1 MCDALTASYR
11 EKEISPMLL
20 VQETCRM
27 LQLPKVRQMMEKG
40 GLSACFVAHQILL
53 GLVGVPIID
62 QEDDTEVHMVA
73 EAEKNQLTEC
83 LVYLRS
89 LLLVGR
95 DHLARDANLL
105 ESPEASRTQ
114 QLQWMRLHTNP
125 VSHDKVFL
133 AHVCS
138 FYARIC
144 KSIGFDEAINVLVF
158 DLLRW
163 NPNIKGLF
171 FARAIVE
178 VSPDTLRTEFDTRG
192 HQLPV
197 LLKTTICHV
206 LAVIDTQSA
215 HKQERLL
222 GVSSMQLMHCI
233 AESIRADSLLH
244 VNAEASAYRESFAAM
259 LWDEH
264 IVPLA
269 KQDRADNVHG
279 KDAVF
284 EVCKSLELLTAVYM
298 QWQMMELY
306 PVARFQALFAE
317 SELPGGRGAV
327 VKMTGTIAVAFAVS
341 NRIKRLKSKET
352 AESESSHASEG
363 NANYDSSSG
372 DYVLR
377 VFDWLQQ
384 LLTQEAGTNQL
395 EVQLTSASVC
405 IKLISESAAT
415 RERRHKMLRDVL
427 QWFKRQPQEQQMR
440 FPGAFLRQLRLLT
453 LSTRPIVKA
462 S

>member
-1 MCDALTASYR
+1 
-11 EKEISPMLL
+11 
-20 VQETCRM
+20 M

-40 GLSACFVAHQILL
+40 GLSACFVAHKILL

-105 ESPEASRTQ
+105 TPPEVSRTQ
-114 QLQWMRLHTNP
+114 QLQWTRLHKSP

-144 KSIGFDEAINVLVF
+144 KSIGFGEAINVLLF
-158 DLLRW
+158 DMLRW
-163 NPNIKGLF
+163 NPSIKGLF
-171 FARAIVE
+171 FTRTIVE
-178 VSPDTLRTEFDTRG
+178 VAPEVLRSEFDAQD
-192 HQLPV
+192 HLLPV

-206 LAVIDTQSA
+206 LALINKQSA

-222 GVSSMQLMHCI
+222 GVSSMQLMHHI
-233 AESIRADSLLH
+233 AESIHADSLLQ

-269 KQDRADNVHG
+269 KQDRADDVHE
-279 KDAVF
+279 KDVVF
-284 EVCKSLELLTAVYM
+284 EICKSLELLSAVYM

-306 PVARFQALFAE
+306 PVAHFQGLFAK
-317 SELPGGRGAV
+317 SELPRGRAAV
-327 VKMTGTIAVAFAVS
+327 VKMAGTIAVAFAVS
-341 NRIKRLKSKET
+341 NRVKRLKSKEI
-352 AESESSHASEG
+352 AESESSHASME

-384 LLTQEAGTNQL
+384 LLTQEAGANQL
-395 EVQLTSASVC
+395 EVQLTSAFVC
-405 IKLISESAAT
+405 IELISESAAT
-415 RERRHKMLRDVL
+415 RERRHKVLRDVL